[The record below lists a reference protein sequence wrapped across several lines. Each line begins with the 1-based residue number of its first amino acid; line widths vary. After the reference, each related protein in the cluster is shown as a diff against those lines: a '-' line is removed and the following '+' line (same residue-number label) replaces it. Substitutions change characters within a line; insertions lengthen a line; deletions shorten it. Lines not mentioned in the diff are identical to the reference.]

1 MTQYTKFTNL
11 PIYNDSRRTAI
22 TNTLIID
29 IPFGTVRNENNE
41 LISLRDNEF
50 GEMYVLYTNKTLEDG
65 REVTILEEENLKWS
79 IIYCDPIT
87 KIRTYEHEDGR
98 WGKQLLIEKDGKEQY
113 VSLEEYTPDEGHK
126 RFFNLNT
133 QYNIE
138 LSYIEAEK
146 KYLFNVSYYVSGKMR
161 EIASQ
166 LQNLETEHDYEH
178 AYFCGTKEGMVKG
191 IDELIN
197 RLTEVKQQIN
207 QDQSV

>member
-22 TNTLIID
+22 TNTLITD
-29 IPFGTVRNENNE
+29 IPFGTARNENNE

-50 GEMYVLYTNKTLEDG
+50 GEMYALYTNKTLEDG
-65 REVTILEEENLKWS
+65 REVTILEEEDLKWWIS
-79 IIYCDPIT
+79 HFDPVT
-87 KIRTYEHEDGR
+87 KIRTYERQDGS
-98 WGKQLLIEKDGKEQY
+98 WGRQLLTEKDGKEQY

-133 QYNIE
+133 QYNTE

-197 RLTEVKQQIN
+197 RLAEVKQQIN
-207 QDQSV
+207 QD

>member
-11 PIYNDSRRTAI
+11 PIYTDPNRTAI
-22 TNTLIID
+22 TNTLITD

-41 LISLRDNEF
+41 LISLRNDEF

-65 REVTILEEENLKWS
+65 REVTILEEEDLKWTIS
-79 IIYCDPIT
+79 HFDPAT
-87 KIRTYEHEDGR
+87 KIRTYEREDGS
-98 WGKQLLIEKDGKEQY
+98 WGKQLLVEKDGKEQY
-113 VSLEEYTPDEGHK
+113 VSLEEYTPDEGLK
-126 RFFNLNT
+126 RFFNINT

-138 LSYIEAEK
+138 LSYNKADK

-161 EIASQ
+161 EIASR
-166 LQNLETEHDYEH
+166 LENLETEHDYEC

-191 IDELIN
+191 LDELIN